1 MATGIK
7 ASVIMQVNSERQ
19 TLWASVMGWG
29 RGQGMPG
36 SERGD
41 AMRVTGREEGG
52 GIARTPGKGLLR
64 LLSVPFS
71 LFSGEAKIG
80 RRSKKVSPG
89 PGFEM
94 QQVS

>member
-1 MATGIK
+1 
-7 ASVIMQVNSERQ
+7 
-19 TLWASVMGWG
+19 
-29 RGQGMPG
+29 
-36 SERGD
+36 
-41 AMRVTGREEGG
+41 MRVTGREEGG